1 MNNKRNVFSIVFCVI
16 VVLVCLICYSGY
28 VSQLYYDVCT
38 PYAYSPIEGCEAVL
52 LDEVPEGYLI
62 PDYMAEEYSEEMEV
76 AEITYELAGT
86 VNDTMAVLGNLCFY
100 YGENGEWID
109 VLEED
114 EDYRGAWNYENC
126 NILPPGERVVWKEY
140 VLVPK
145 GMREINARWVSD
157 ESEQIT
163 IKLR

>member
-1 MNNKRNVFSIVFCVI
+1 MKNKLNVFSVVFCAI
-16 VVLVCLICYSGY
+16 IVLVCLICYSGY

-38 PYAYSPIEGCEAVL
+38 PYAYPPIADCEAVL

-62 PDYMAEEYSEEMEV
+62 PDYVAADDPEEMEV
-76 AEITYELAGT
+76 TEITYELAGT
-86 VNDTMAVLGNLCFY
+86 VNDTMPVLGNLCFY

-109 VLEED
+109 VLEKD
-114 EDYRGAWNYENC
+114 EDYWGARNYENC
-126 NILPPGERVVWKEY
+126 NILPPGEHVVWKEY

-145 GMREINARWVSD
+145 GMREISVHWVPD
-157 ESEQIT
+157 GSEQIT